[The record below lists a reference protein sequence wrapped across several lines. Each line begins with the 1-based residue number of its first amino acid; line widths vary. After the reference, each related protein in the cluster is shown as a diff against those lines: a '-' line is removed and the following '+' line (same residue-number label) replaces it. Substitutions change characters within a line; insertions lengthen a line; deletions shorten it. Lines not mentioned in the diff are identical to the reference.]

1 MKLTAPSLIKLAFCT
16 VAGISLVSLL
26 LPQPGWTQVEPTTDV
41 NPLQDLNPDNNR
53 DPFSRANDGEAM
65 NGIFDL
71 MHRAQM
77 GNIRSLSEYSTEQDQ
92 SLNDAAAKFRQRQ
105 LEMMKNQNQA
115 SPVNPA
121 KTPQLGR

>member
-1 MKLTAPSLIKLAFCT
+1 
-16 VAGISLVSLL
+16 
-26 LPQPGWTQVEPTTDV
+26 
-41 NPLQDLNPDNNR
+41 
-53 DPFSRANDGEAM
+53 M

-77 GNIRSLSEYSTEQDQ
+77 GNIRSLSEYSTDQDQ